1 MNKRAIDIKAAIPD
15 EGYMEDRGSLKHAMV
30 SLNAPWFTANQ
41 KKINR
46 TGMFERHAQY
56 HQAWQIEALMNMYT
70 NYIKAEKVQESQIR
84 SRVDIEGLLKGMLEK
99 YGCQWFWDPSY
110 KDPLLD
116 NKCDLLLSTRDQV
129 IRLLWDLAF
138 TACEKENDSQGLRTL
153 CRISIAFFRNKSKA
167 ATSLYARY
175 TCYHLLVY
183 LTSSKRTQERLN
195 HLVTVNP
202 SGTRGGGMAR

>member
-15 EGYMEDRGSLKHAMV
+15 EEYMEDRGSLKHAMV

-84 SRVDIEGLLKGMLEK
+84 SRVDIEG
-99 YGCQWFWDPSY
+99 C
-110 KDPLLD
+110 
-116 NKCDLLLSTRDQV
+116 
-129 IRLLWDLAF
+129 I
-138 TACEKENDSQGLRTL
+138 
-153 CRISIAFFRNKSKA
+153 
-167 ATSLYARY
+167 
-175 TCYHLLVY
+175 
-183 LTSSKRTQERLN
+183 
-195 HLVTVNP
+195 
-202 SGTRGGGMAR
+202 